1 MANVEINVRG
11 LKDLIVTLDK
21 MAEEVAAK
29 NIVGS
34 AYSANKLVE
43 DSIKSNIDSNGL
55 VDTGLL
61 RKSIRR
67 KKLIYAKDG
76 TVVILTGVNK
86 NVRGVDKKGKTRV
99 PWRYANVLENKFN
112 FTKNGFDQSKDAVVD
127 KFIKSLKAKVRKF
140 IKSTTVTPK

>member
-34 AYSANKLVE
+34 AYSANKVVE
-43 DSIKSNIDSNGL
+43 DSIKSNIDSNAL

-86 NVRGVDKKGKTRV
+86 NVRGVDKKGKARV
-99 PWRYANVLENKFN
+99 PWRYANILENKFN
-112 FTKNGFDQSKDAVVD
+112 FTKNGFEQSKDAVVD